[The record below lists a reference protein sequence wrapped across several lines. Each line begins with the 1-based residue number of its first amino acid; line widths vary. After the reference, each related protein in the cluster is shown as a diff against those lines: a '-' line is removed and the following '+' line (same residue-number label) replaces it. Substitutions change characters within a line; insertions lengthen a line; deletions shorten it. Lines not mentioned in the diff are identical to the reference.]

1 MKFGVFCAN
10 DTNANKITLNF
21 FFCKYVSDVSLCHR
35 FERIFNFRIK
45 VVIESSTD

>member
-21 FFCKYVSDVSLCHR
+21 FFANTSLMFR
-35 FERIFNFRIK
+35 F
-45 VVIESSTD
+45 VIVLNAFLILGLK